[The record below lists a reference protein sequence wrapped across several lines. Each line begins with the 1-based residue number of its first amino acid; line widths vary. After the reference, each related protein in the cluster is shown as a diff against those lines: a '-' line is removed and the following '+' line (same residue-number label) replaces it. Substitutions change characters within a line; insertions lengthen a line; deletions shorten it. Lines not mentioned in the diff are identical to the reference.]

1 MYENQNLKCNFIKN
15 LAPLCAGLIGGA
27 MCMKLFQLSDKEHIF
42 FLLRQNCMGKHFHS
56 SIAHLLGLTLFSFK
70 YRSPVF
76 LRMVHTYFHSSI
88 AHLELVHTYFHSSI
102 AQLENHGTTYTSV
115 TNDILHR

>member
-1 MYENQNLKCNFIKN
+1 MKYGCIWCAALKVVDTYQVHTTYT
-15 LAPLCAGLIGGA
+15 
-27 MCMKLFQLSDKEHIF
+27 KLYIPVK
-42 FLLRQNCMGKHFHS
+42 RFHS

-70 YRSPVF
+70 YRSPVS
-76 LRMVHTYFHSSI
+76 LRMVRTYFHSSI

-102 AQLENHGTTYTSV
+102 AQLENHGTTYTNV